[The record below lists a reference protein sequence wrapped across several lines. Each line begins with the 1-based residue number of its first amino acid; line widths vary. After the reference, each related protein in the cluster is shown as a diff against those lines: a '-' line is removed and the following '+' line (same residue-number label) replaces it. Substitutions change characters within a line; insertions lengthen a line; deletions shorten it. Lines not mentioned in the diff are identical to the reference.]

1 MRKSLVVF
9 CVLLFFCCCCLFLYT
24 FDGGNEVD
32 DPLSIEALSVYE
44 TYSGEAVVTYPSGTF
59 QADYV
64 VQKDEAGKRHIL
76 IHAIEL
82 SPDVQKGK

>member
-24 FDGGNEVD
+24 FNGVNEVD

-44 TYSGEAVVTYPSGTF
+44 THSGEAIVTYPSGTF

-64 VQKDEAGKRHIL
+64 VQKDESGKRHII
-76 IHAIEL
+76 IHAIEM
-82 SPDVQKGK
+82 SPDAQ